1 MRKRADAFD
10 WINSALLLFVSFL
23 CVFPFLYILAVSL
36 SDGTYVAAGKVLF
49 YPKGIHLEAYKYIF
63 SNSRLNVLQGLR
75 NSFLYAG
82 FGTLFAVTLTYIT
95 AYALSKRQVRG
106 RYLIM
111 MLFLSAWIFEAG
123 IIPNYLVWSSV
134 GMVNSFWVMI
144 VPSSITTFLLI
155 ITRSF
160 IETLPMELEESAVID
175 GANDYQVMSRIFMPL
190 SKPVIATI
198 AVFYAVAIWNQ
209 FLIPLI
215 YLQDKALYPIQLVLY
230 GLIIQPDPTT
240 TNLENA
246 VRNGHLLLPRNLQA
260 AAIFT
265 AVLPILF
272 IYPIAQKYFTKGFMI
287 GAIKG

>member
-10 WINSALLLFVSFL
+10 WFNSIIMLFIALI
-23 CVFPFLYILAVSL
+23 CVYPFLYILAVSL
-36 SDGTYVAAGKVLF
+36 SDGTYVAAGDVFF

-63 SNSRLNVLQGLR
+63 SNARLNVLRGLG
-75 NSFLYAG
+75 NSFLYALL
-82 FGTLFAVTLTYIT
+82 GTIFAVTLTYIT
-95 AYALSKRQVRG
+95 AYALSKPQVKG
-106 RYLIM
+106 RYVIM

-144 VPSSITTFLLI
+144 IPSGITTFLLI

-160 IETLPMELEESAVID
+160 IDTLPLELEESAIID
-175 GANDYQVMSRIFMPL
+175 GANDFQVMRRIYMPL

-198 AVFYAVAIWNQ
+198 TVFYAVAIWNQ

-215 YLQDKALYPIQLVLY
+215 YLHDNSLHPIQLVLY

-240 TNLENA
+240 TNLENI
-246 VRNGHLLLPRNLQA
+246 VQNGHLLLSRNLQA